1 MTDATALE
9 LTDKQVDQLEIAL
22 TDKATA
28 KVLIDKI
35 NEIVDALATKA
46 DA

>member
-9 LTDKQVDQLEIAL
+9 LTDKQVAQLEVAL
-22 TDKATA
+22 TDKETA
-28 KVLIDKI
+28 KILIDKI
-35 NEIVDALATKA
+35 NEIVAALATKA